1 MHRPEGSPTTTTP
14 PADRLSIRSLPNLRD
29 VGGHPTR
36 DGRRL
41 RRGLLYRSTALNR
54 LDGDDAIAFARLGVR
69 AVYDLR
75 TGPERRDA
83 PDRLPD
89 GTEYV
94 VADVI
99 GNAELGSPAQLNG
112 VLGDPAAA
120 VTLLGDGRG
129 TAIWTQ
135 HYRDFVGLPSARA
148 AYGRLFG
155 DVARE
160 AHRPALFHC
169 STGKDRTGWASAA
182 FLLLMGVPDDI
193 VMEDYLLSER
203 LLKPVVAR
211 VLRAFEENGGDADLL
226 RPVFGVQ
233 PAYLAA
239 GVDEMQRRFGSIE
252 SYFTDGLGVDPA
264 MQQTLREAFIEA

>member
-1 MHRPEGSPTTTTP
+1 M
-14 PADRLSIRSLPNLRD
+14 PNLRD
-29 VGGHPTR
+29 LGGHPTR
-36 DGRRL
+36 DGRRV
-41 RRGLLYRSTALNR
+41 RRGLLYRSTALDR

-69 AVYDLR
+69 SVYDLR

-112 VLGDPAAA
+112 VLGDPAGAR
-120 VTLLGDGRG
+120 TLLGDGRG
-129 TAIWTQ
+129 TAMWIQ
-135 HYRDFVGLPSARA
+135 HYRDFVGVPSARA

-155 DVARE
+155 DVASD

-169 STGKDRTGWASAA
+169 STGKDRTGWGSAA
-182 FLLLMGVPDDI
+182 FMLLMGVPDDI
-193 VMEDYLLSER
+193 VMDEFLLSNR
-203 LLKPVVAR
+203 LLEPVTAR
-211 VLRAFEENGGDADLL
+211 VFRAFEEKGGDADLL

-233 PAYLAA
+233 PAYLDA
-239 GVDEMQRRFGSIE
+239 GLDEMRRRFGSIE
-252 SYFTDGLGVDPA
+252 GYFADGLAVSPRT
-264 MQQTLREAFIEA
+264 QRTLREAFLEP